1 MFKLQASEKIYDM
14 KSWQI
19 FLLITLLWSCTNKAA
34 KYYATGK
41 KKFQEEEHHYAIEN
55 LEQSIHHG
63 IATTAEANYMI
74 AESYRLSNRIGEAEK
89 HYEAAILDEIEE
101 ENAMFYYAYA
111 MKANGKYLSAKKQ
124 LEKYLKYGTNFGHLS
139 RAKHEI
145 QNLKELVK
153 ISRRPRLFRVENCQ
167 ELNTDAIEYSP
178 VLYKKNKMYF
188 TSSRGE
194 GVVYSG
200 QGTRFTDIYTLTFDG
215 MSMCGGG
222 IKALSKEINQHKTH
236 EATATFS
243 PDFKTMVFSRSNSG
257 KTKDKTKEVDLFVC
271 RHVNGFWSEPEL
283 LSINEQ
289 WAWDSNPSLSPDG
302 KTLYFS
308 SNREGGFGGDDIW
321 KATWVDSLD
330 TWANPENLGKEINT
344 DGNEQF
350 PYERYDG
357 KFFFAS
363 DGHPGFGGLDMYM
376 VTKDNKGK
384 HLNWNL
390 GKPLN
395 SGADDFAVFYR
406 NDTTGFFTS
415 NRPGGKG
422 DDDIYSFGYDIK
434 MAKVDY
440 VLTGI
445 VYGKTLD
452 RKGKVT
458 DDEVIL
464 PGAVVVLT
472 DTLGNVL
479 GVDTTN
485 DKARYK
491 FPAQPEVVY
500 HLKAANPGYLAN
512 EKDYSTVGKTLPAEK
527 IPFQQGPVIFKTNL
541 TLSPVVEGMVLEFPP
556 IYYEYARWEITTESS
571 VTLAAMEKTM
581 KDNPNIKVEIGAH
594 TDPRNTVEYNDI
606 LSQKRAE
613 SVVKHM
619 VKNGIDPERL
629 IAKGYGERTP
639 LILKKDTGALKAGTE
654 LTHKF
659 IESIEDPKLKKFAY
673 QLDRRTEFK
682 IVGFVDGVE
691 LEKEIE
697 VIKNGEQDEIIEE
710 EKVKYQE
717 LIIKKHFEDENL
729 PEQDVLDEEI
739 MEEE

>member
-1 MFKLQASEKIYDM
+1 MKI
-14 KSWQI
+14 WHW
-19 FLLITLLWSCTNKAA
+19 LLVISFLWSCTNKAA
-34 KYYATGK
+34 KYYGVGK
-41 KKFQEEEHHYAIEN
+41 KKYQEEEFHYAIEN

-63 IATTAEANYMI
+63 IASTAEANYMI
-74 AESYRLSNRIGEAEK
+74 AESYRLSNRLGEAEK
-89 HYEAAILDEIEE
+89 YYEAAILDEIEE
-101 ENAMFYYAYA
+101 ENAMFYYAFA
-111 MKANGKYLSAKKQ
+111 LKANGKYLSSKKQ

-139 RAKHEI
+139 RAKKEI
-145 QNLKELVK
+145 ANLKELVK
-153 ISRRPRLFRVENCQ
+153 ISRRPQLFRVENC
-167 ELNTDAIEYSP
+167 ETLNTEGIEYSP
-178 VLYKKNKMYF
+178 VLYKKGSRYKLYF

-194 GVVYSG
+194 GVVYPG
-200 QGTRFTDIYTLTFDG
+200 QGTRFTDMYVLNFDDMG
-215 MSMCGGG
+215 PCSGNF
-222 IKALSKEINQHKTH
+222 KPLDKNINQHKTH
-236 EATATFS
+236 EASATFS
-243 PDFKTMVFSRSNSG
+243 PDYRTMVFSRSNSG
-257 KTKDKTKEVDLFVC
+257 KTKDATKEVDLLVS
-271 RHVNGFWSEPEL
+271 HLVNGFWSDPER

-289 WAWDSNPSLSPDG
+289 WAWDSNPSLSSDG

-321 KATWVDSLD
+321 KATWSDSAN
-330 TWANPENLGKEINT
+330 TWIDPVNMGKGINT
-344 DGNEQF
+344 EGNEQF

-363 DGHPGFGGLDMYM
+363 DGHSGFGGLDIFM
-376 VTKDNKGK
+376 VTTSPEGK
-384 HLNWNL
+384 KLNWNL
-390 GKPLN
+390 GKPIN
-395 SGADDFAVFYR
+395 SGADDFAVYYE
-406 NDTTGFFTS
+406 NDTTGWFTS
-415 NRPGGKG
+415 NREGGQG
-422 DDDIYSFGYDIK
+422 DDDIYSFGYDVNL
-434 MAKVDY
+434 AKIDY

-445 VYGKTLD
+445 IYGKTLD
-452 RKGKVT
+452 RKGNVT

-464 PGAVVVLT
+464 PGSIVILS

-479 GVDTTN
+479 GVDTTD

-491 FPAQPEVVY
+491 FPAQPEMVY
-500 HLKAANPGYLAN
+500 HLKAVKPGYLAS
-512 EKDYSTVGKTLPAEK
+512 EKNYSTVGKTLPAEQ

-541 TLSPVVEGMVLEFPP
+541 TLTPVVAGMVLEFPP
-556 IYYEYARWEITTESS
+556 IYYEYARWEITPESDA
-571 VTLAAMEKTM
+571 TLAEMEKTM

-629 IAKGYGERTP
+629 IAKGYGERIP
-639 LILKKDTGALKAGTE
+639 LVVKKDTMGLKAGAE

-691 LEKEIE
+691 LEEEIE

-729 PEQDVLDEEI
+729 PENDVLDEEI